1 MCARGH
7 VCKCHG
13 VHVEVKEH
21 PRGARTLLL
30 PCEYWPLDSGGQLSS
45 KFLLPLSNR
54 AGPSFFSVILLM
66 SRYTVLCYRLK
77 SLREDSMCSMTGPAH
92 VPSPVPSST
101 VTSQRQ
107 KNGDIG
113 HQQTGTVCLS
123 PAHVTWEPRH
133 LPCSALVWEQWFCG
147 PELCQLLLVPRL
159 GYELMAIKIRLTR
172 QFYALQSNT
181 GLRSS
186 RNFPEQSCHCS
197 KSWVSNSLGYKL
209 LLMDRTLTEI
219 RKIIF
224 CPILWEFSPGIC
236 VWQGVEL
243 LSS

>member
-1 MCARGH
+1 MSCTLLGVCKSSGVFSRSLLDFQLFECYSDLIQNFLNKNKVVCMCARGH

-147 PELCQLLLVPRL
+147 PELCQLLWC
-159 GYELMAIKIRLTR
+159 
-172 QFYALQSNT
+172 Q
-181 GLRSS
+181 
-186 RNFPEQSCHCS
+186 
-197 KSWVSNSLGYKL
+197 
-209 LLMDRTLTEI
+209 D
-219 RKIIF
+219 
-224 CPILWEFSPGIC
+224 
-236 VWQGVEL
+236 
-243 LSS
+243 